1 MTRRV
6 TIQTPLGEQLQFR
19 QLQGREELSQVFSL
33 DIDLLSEDKS
43 IDPKA
48 LLGKS
53 ATVVVETEG
62 GGRRYLDG
70 IVTRFGTQGQDH
82 RF

>member
-19 QLQGREELSQVFSL
+19 QLQGREELSQIFSL
-33 DIDLLSEDKS
+33 DIDLLSEDKG

-48 LLGKS
+48 QLGKS
-53 ATVVVETEG
+53 AKDMLSVLGKPVN
-62 GGRRYLDG
+62 
-70 IVTRFGTQGQDH
+70 IN
-82 RF
+82 